1 MFTDSEIYKSITSI
15 SEWIRLHNHSVSL
28 KDKKIYIR
36 GLAIGVPGE
45 CLFPE
50 LGIENQEATNEEEK
64 GILVY
69 SDNNDKYLW
78 LNSSW
83 HHVEN
88 VLNVSSAKAGWVMI
102 DSLWERLI
110 MLTLTQLD
118 YSADETEEEVPYGC
132 CPLNDPA
139 YLLWQNN
146 KPVGMCSLKLKG
158 TSVWGGEE
166 KYLCDTLDTLYV
178 RPMCRRQGHTINLLY
193 MLTSQLLPGEYFGL
207 SYPISLSM
215 CKVLFKFMQLY
226 PSLRDTLW
234 TLDEEGE
241 VSGTVRLMLGTLIV
255 ENVLPKPVTNS
266 NFFHNERNG
275 DLMLTDS
282 RSTSDIEV
290 SCELK

>member
-1 MFTDSEIYKSITSI
+1 FSEVSEELKMFTDSEIYKSITSI

-146 KPVGMCSLKLKG
+146 KPVGMCSLKLK
-158 TSVWGGEE
+158 
-166 KYLCDTLDTLYV
+166 
-178 RPMCRRQGHTINLLY
+178 
-193 MLTSQLLPGEYFGL
+193 LLPGEYFGL

-266 NFFHNERNG
+266 NLFHNERNG